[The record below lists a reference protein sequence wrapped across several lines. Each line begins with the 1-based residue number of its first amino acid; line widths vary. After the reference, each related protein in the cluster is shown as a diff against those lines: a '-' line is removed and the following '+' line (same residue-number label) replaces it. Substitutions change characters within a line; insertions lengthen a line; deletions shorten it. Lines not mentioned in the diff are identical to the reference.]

1 MKRKMKRLIMIND
14 LIDLIK
20 LQSKNIEHYKQYP
33 IALLFFIM
41 LLLEVPSTFLSE
53 KGDSSIS
60 YLLTYNLAITFVFT
74 FIEAIFF
81 VYWYGRIGKKYS
93 FIIFLHYDAMLT
105 IAASIPV
112 IGILLVMQSFDSLP
126 WVGIIGFLTA
136 TLYVLYMFIANL
148 AKATSASKKYAFVAI
163 FIVAM
168 LQVIPEALLL

>member
-1 MKRKMKRLIMIND
+1 MVND

-20 LQSKNIEHYKQYP
+20 LQSKNIDHYKQYP

-93 FIIFLHYDAMLT
+93 FLTFLHYDAMLT

-112 IGILLVMQSFDSLP
+112 IAILLVMQSFDSLP
-126 WVGIIGFLTA
+126 WVGIIGLLTA

-148 AKATSASKKYAFVAI
+148 ANAVGSSKKFAFGAI
-163 FIVAM
+163 FIVAL
-168 LQVIPEALLL
+168 LQGIPEYLIL